1 MRYDG
6 GVPIMGDFSYGI
18 IYLRDDMVDVL
29 VQRIRNLEAEV
40 ERLKNSCT

>member
-1 MRYDG
+1 MEKT
-6 GVPIMGDFSYGI
+6 VPIMGTFSYGI

-40 ERLKNSCT
+40 ERLKDFRA